1 MTRGNKVGK
10 TISDEDEEIE
20 VDDEDENVGDD
31 DDDFTDT
38 VILSDSN
45 SDDDDDDEES
55 TAEINVERLMAELE
69 KTDHQDAARRKE
81 IRRRLEELAEEKSF
95 EDTYAFEFDEK

>member
-1 MTRGNKVGK
+1 MGNKVSK
-10 TISDEDEEIE
+10 TISDDEEDIE
-20 VDDEDENVGDD
+20 VGDDDENASDD

-38 VILSDSN
+38 VILSESN
-45 SDDDDDDEES
+45 SDDDENDEES

-81 IRRRLEELAEEKSF
+81 IRRRLEELAEERSF
-95 EDTYAFEFDEK
+95 EDTYAFDFDEK